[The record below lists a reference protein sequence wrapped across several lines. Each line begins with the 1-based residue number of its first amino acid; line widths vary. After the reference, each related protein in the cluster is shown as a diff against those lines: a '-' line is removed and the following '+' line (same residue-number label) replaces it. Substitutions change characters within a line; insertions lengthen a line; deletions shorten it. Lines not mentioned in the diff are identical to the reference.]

1 MRHFAHEMVLMPEVP
16 FGGAEAG
23 NDLVVQHTYENTHM
37 CVLATCPYVGNPYV
51 GNSYVGNSYVG
62 NSYVGNS
69 YVGNSYVVSRVD
81 ASVSRVTH
89 M

>member
-1 MRHFAHEMVLMPEVP
+1 MRHFAHEMVLMPEAP
-16 FGGAEAG
+16 FGNAGSEAG
-23 NDLVVQHTYENTHM
+23 NDLVVQHTYENTRM
-37 CVLATCPYVGNPYV
+37 CVLATCPYLGNP
-51 GNSYVGNSYVG
+51 YVGNSYVG